1 MKITFG
7 KDVYNIFK
15 DGLSIGDN
23 NTGLVTFT
31 VADTEEWDLE
41 LTAILGLL
49 RENGCDALIH
59 FGEDEK

>member
-23 NTGLVTFT
+23 NAGLVTFT
-31 VADTEEWDLE
+31 VADTEEGDLE
-41 LTAILGLL
+41 LTVILSLL

-59 FGEDEK
+59 FGEDEE